1 MILAIQTAAATTML
15 WLLDPAAPVSK
26 QPALEWDSGRDLADQ
41 LLAKITATLSEAG
54 LQLHDLTGIVV
65 FSGPGSFTSLRIGHT
80 VVNALADS
88 LSIPVAGARGDDWL
102 QAGCQSLADT
112 PVGRPA
118 LPHYG
123 SEANITKPKA

>member
-1 MILAIQTAAATTML
+1 MILAIQTAASTTTL
-15 WLLDPAAPVSK
+15 WLLDPAAPAPSS
-26 QPALEWDSGRDLADQ
+26 PTLEWESGRDLADQ
-41 LLAKITATLSEAG
+41 LLAKITDTLHQASLELSG
-54 LQLHDLTGIVV
+54 LTGIVV

-80 VVNALADS
+80 VANALADS
-88 LSIPVAGARGDDWL
+88 LGIPVAGAMGDDWIKT
-102 QAGCQSLADT
+102 GCQSLAST